1 MLSRIVRECLTD
13 SYKSDTTSV
22 FWLCHMN
29 KCILIIKMHSP
40 FGMNMENLCLHRF
53 PCHSTSFSN
62 WKSKN
67 GKGVKFCHKLI
78 YNLQKF
84 SWNGGRKNFL
94 FFTILLQNFSTTFPL
109 SLANTKIESDYMTL
123 LYNEKLENSSLDC
136 IVYFTENAW
145 KSREH
150 SNAIQGRKL

>member
-1 MLSRIVRECLTD
+1 MQYWSTYVQRIPFMLSRIVRECLTD

-67 GKGVKFCHKLI
+67 RKGVKFCHKLI

-84 SWNGGRKNFL
+84 SWNGGKKEFPFLYDPPPKLFNNLSTIASKYKNRI
-94 FFTILLQNFSTTFPL
+94 ILYDASLQWQT
-109 SLANTKIESDYMTL
+109 
-123 LYNEKLENSSLDC
+123 
-136 IVYFTENAW
+136 W
-145 KSREH
+145 KF
-150 SNAIQGRKL
+150 

>member
-53 PCHSTSFSN
+53 PYHSTSFSN

-67 GKGVKFCHKLI
+67 RKGAKFCHKLI

-84 SWNGGRKNFL
+84 SWNGGKKEFPFLYDPPPKLFNNLSTIASKYNKPEINF
-94 FFTILLQNFSTTFPL
+94 Q
-109 SLANTKIESDYMTL
+109 
-123 LYNEKLENSSLDC
+123 SLDH
-136 IVYFTENAW
+136 E
-145 KSREH
+145 KRH
-150 SNAIQGRKL
+150 